1 MKQKRNSEND
11 YILMNYNRI
20 ADMHHYAS
28 TLMEVSSDVTKVVV
42 EYHSKSGSFE
52 GTEVDSRLE
61 VSSDSKFLFLIHC
74 PNGSCTD
81 IGFDLGGEVRE
92 VIRNKKTSGSGKKI
106 CAGWEDSERV
116 GRHKCLSEIEF
127 TITVEYR

>member
-1 MKQKRNSEND
+1 MKNKRYSDKD
-11 YILMNYNRI
+11 YSSMRYSRI
-20 ADMHHYAS
+20 ADMEYYAPA
-28 TLMEVSSDVTKVVV
+28 LMEVSSDVNKVVI

-52 GTEVDSRLE
+52 GSEVVSRLE
-61 VSSDSKFLFLIHC
+61 VPSDSKFLFLIHC

-92 VIRNKKTSGSGKKI
+92 VIRNKKTSGSGKKT

-116 GRHKCLSEIEF
+116 GRHRCLSEIEF
-127 TITVEYR
+127 TITVEYY